1 MRINYNASAFVSA
14 SCLKKNENALSKSI
28 QRLSSGLK
36 INEAKDN
43 PSGLAIAKRMNLQIR
58 GVGNAGENSETGKQ
72 IIRTADGAL
81 NEVHEIVQRMNELA
95 VQAANGTSTSD
106 DRQSVQDEIV
116 QLRAEIERIA
126 KDTDF
131 NGQSLLDGQFDLK
144 GFTNN
149 LDVKVSGYSDS
160 VTSGLYKVEINT
172 ADPAFLP
179 NSPAFDPENTT
190 FDLTDISGFVSLV
203 SVDGDTIDN
212 TLYHKSYDPGTQTIS
227 IQGPNGF
234 LLDLKIDDLNALN
247 REEVDVD
254 VLGIGAMNIQ
264 VGANEGQILE
274 MRIPTVS
281 VEAMGIQDIDLSTA
295 EGAQKALDCIDQ
307 AIEYISSVR
316 GRLGAYENRLEHTQS
331 SLECTEENMTSAYSR
346 VMDLDMAE
354 EMTEFTSMQVLT
366 EAGTTMV
373 AQANQRPQQILQ
385 LLQ

>member
-14 SCLKKNENALSKSI
+14 SCLRKNETALSKSI

-58 GVGNAGENSETGKQ
+58 GVGNASENAEDGKQ

-81 NEVHEIVQRMNELA
+81 NEVHDILQRMNELA
-95 VQAANGTSTSD
+95 VQAANGTSTEAD
-106 DRQSVQDEIV
+106 KQSIQDEIT
-116 QLRAEIERIA
+116 QLQAEVERIA
-126 KDTDF
+126 NDTDF

-144 GFTNN
+144 GFTDH
-149 LDVKVSGYSDS
+149 LDVKVTSYTDQ
-160 VTSGLYKVEINT
+160 VTAGLYKIELDSFDPTDPLFTPDNINT
-172 ADPAFLP
+172 NIRVLSMDDKALND
-179 NSPAFDPENTT
+179 
-190 FDLTDISGFVSLV
+190 
-203 SVDGDTIDN
+203 
-212 TLYHKSYDPGTQTIS
+212 TLYNKSYDPTTNI
-227 IQGPNGF
+227 IKIEGPDGF
-234 LLDLKIDDLNALN
+234 GLELKVDDPTALTGDTV
-247 REEVDVD
+247 EVD

-264 VGANEGQILE
+264 VGANEGQILA
-274 MRIPTVS
+274 MRIPTIS
-281 VEAMGIQDIDLSTA
+281 LEAIGIHDLDMTTV
-295 EGAQKALDCIDQ
+295 EGAQHALDRMDQ

-331 SLECTEENMTSAYSR
+331 SLDCTEENMTSAYSR
-346 VMDLDMAE
+346 VMDLDMSE